1 MRKMASIRKI
11 SKIAP
16 IEGAEFIEVA
26 EVDGW
31 RVVVKKGEYQENTL
45 VIFCEIDSF
54 VPNSI
59 APFLT
64 PPDKFPKEYLGV
76 KGERLKSKKLRGV
89 LSQGLILPLNILP
102 QNDLEWTDPVGVD
115 VSELLGIVKYD
126 PPLPAPLA
134 GQAKGNFPSLIPKT
148 QQERIQNIKLENY
161 YGEYEVTEKLEGSS
175 CTFYLDQDGNFEACS
190 RNLSLKE
197 DPNNSFWKAALAY
210 SIREKMQE
218 NNLHG
223 YAIQGELVGEGIQGN
238 IYNIKGVDFYVY
250 DVYDVKRSMYV
261 RAEDRQWFT
270 DVLKVKHVPVLGNY
284 RITCESTKD
293 RLLSYAEGKSVL
305 NPKQEREG
313 VVLKNLNDTSKTFKI
328 VSNRYLTGSKL

>member
-126 PPLPAPLA
+126 PPLPAQLA

-250 DVYDVKRSMYV
+250 DVYDTKQGKYLEPLARRSMS
-261 RAEDRQWFT
+261 AS
-270 DVLKVKHVPVLGNY
+270 LNLKHVPVIDLAKY
-284 RITCESTKD
+284 IQDMSKD
-293 RLLSYAEGKSVL
+293 DLLLYAEGKSVL

-313 VVLKNLNDTSKTFKI
+313 CVLKSINDPSKSFKI